1 MKKSHSFYSK
11 LAFNLAENHLG
22 QTAENPSVGCV
33 IVKNDSVISSGVT
46 SINGR
51 PHAEYNALNKNLN
64 FSKSTMYLTLEPC
77 THYGLTPPCTDII
90 KRKKVK
96 NIFYCFEDLDK
107 RTHKKAKKVLGKSN
121 IKLKKVDVFN
131 NFYKSYY
138 LNKLKNLPLIDAKIA
153 ISKDFFT
160 INKKKKWITN
170 TRSRKVSHLLRSKYD
185 SIISTSKSINIDNSL
200 LNCRI
205 KGLNNNKP
213 NLIIIDVNLNLK
225 KKLKLFK
232 ISQKRKVYIFTA
244 SKNGKKITY
253 FKKKGI
259 KIINIDKLESKID
272 FLNLLKKIYKL
283 GVNRV
288 LVETGLTFLNKL
300 FKYKMINDLFFF
312 QSNEKLRNL
321 GKNNS
326 SNSFI
331 KKLKLNNKINVN
343 LKNDS
348 LYKIRIN

>member
-1 MKKSHSFYSK
+1 M
-11 LAFNLAENHLG
+11 
-22 QTAENPSVGCV
+22 
-33 IVKNDSVISSGVT
+33 
-46 SINGR
+46 
-51 PHAEYNALNKNLN
+51 
-64 FSKSTMYLTLEPC
+64 
-77 THYGLTPPCTDII
+77 
-90 KRKKVK
+90 
-96 NIFYCFEDLDK
+96 
-107 RTHKKAKKVLGKSN
+107 
-121 IKLKKVDVFN
+121 
-131 NFYKSYY
+131 
-138 LNKLKNLPLIDAKIA
+138 
-153 ISKDFFT
+153 
-160 INKKKKWITN
+160 
-170 TRSRKVSHLLRSKYD
+170 
-185 SIISTSKSINIDNSL
+185 

-259 KIINIDKLESKID
+259 KIINIDKLDSKID

>member
-1 MKKSHSFYSK
+1 M
-11 LAFNLAENHLG
+11 
-22 QTAENPSVGCV
+22 
-33 IVKNDSVISSGVT
+33 
-46 SINGR
+46 
-51 PHAEYNALNKNLN
+51 
-64 FSKSTMYLTLEPC
+64 
-77 THYGLTPPCTDII
+77 
-90 KRKKVK
+90 
-96 NIFYCFEDLDK
+96 
-107 RTHKKAKKVLGKSN
+107 
-121 IKLKKVDVFN
+121 
-131 NFYKSYY
+131 
-138 LNKLKNLPLIDAKIA
+138 
-153 ISKDFFT
+153 
-160 INKKKKWITN
+160 
-170 TRSRKVSHLLRSKYD
+170 
-185 SIISTSKSINIDNSL
+185 

-244 SKNGKKITY
+244 SKNGKKIKY

-259 KIINIDKLESKID
+259 KIINIDKLDSKID